1 MSLKVGGFGACMDEC
16 CCDDDARAEVFRYE
30 ECPFRHPYTSV
41 SSSVDRKSGTY
52 APLLLDETTAN
63 GCHAYRI
70 EIQSV

>member
-1 MSLKVGGFGACMDEC
+1 MSLKAGAVDACMDEC
-16 CCDDDARAEVFRYE
+16 SCDDDTGPEVFRYE

-63 GCHAYRI
+63 GCHAYQI
-70 EIQSV
+70 EIQPV